1 MGRAK
6 TPPKS
11 GVVVTW
17 VCLLAGALVGGV
29 ARAETRVI
37 VWAADYR
44 QARDPSLELPNTLV
58 DARSVAD
65 LFRKLKIQDMSLV
78 ENPTAEQLNAAVESL
93 VDRLKAD
100 DVAVLYYAGHAV
112 QVNGQNFF
120 LAADGTTLVSSEQVL
135 APIMAKA
142 KGTVFL
148 IDACRDNP
156 FKNVV
161 AKKAEPAPAPKKEAV
176 PAKKGAKTA
185 KAEPSRIEPAPPAP
199 PAKTEL
205 FVSSGPRSRQM
216 ETVSLTQLAQA
227 QGGLSQMSNLRGKN
241 TIVVFSTDPGNVAL
255 DGPAGK
261 GSPFANAVVRE
272 LGKRQSLDSAIRHIT
287 EDVDKQTTGKQS
299 PWRQGDLTFP
309 LFLGGQPRFPV
320 P

>member
-1 MGRAK
+1 MFRGRK
-6 TPPKS
+6 PPKS
-11 GVVVTW
+11 GVMVTL
-17 VCLLAGALVGGV
+17 VCLLGTLASSL

-37 VWAADYR
+37 VWASDYSK
-44 QARDPSLELPNTLV
+44 ARDSNLVLPNTLV
-58 DARSVAD
+58 DARAVTGM
-65 LFRKLKIQDMSLV
+65 FRKLKVQDLTYV
-78 ENPTAEQLNAAVESL
+78 ENPTAEQWNGAIDGL
-93 VDRLKAD
+93 VTRLGAD

-120 LAADGTTLVSSEQVL
+120 LAGDGTTLIASEQVL
-135 APIMAKA
+135 APIMSRA

-156 FKNVV
+156 FK
-161 AKKAEPAPAPKKEAV
+161 ATAAAAATAV
-176 PAKKGAKTA
+176 KIASGG
-185 KAEPSRIEPAPPAP
+185 SRAVE
-199 PAKTEL
+199 
-205 FVSSGPRSRQM
+205 S
-216 ETVSLTQLAQA
+216 VSLDQLARA

-255 DGPAGK
+255 DGPPGK

-272 LGKRQSLDSAIRHIT
+272 LGKRQSLDTAIRRIT
-287 EDVDKQTTGKQS
+287 EDVDQASSGKQA